1 MSYILEDKDINSITS
16 EHTRDMI
23 KNGYDAV
30 SACEAWD
37 WLKNLND
44 YSFRGQDY
52 REDSLMYKIAY
63 KMEKL
68 GYTGHSGF
76 SMEFTFSALG
86 FLAKNGK
93 DRFIEKY
100 ANISIY

>member
-1 MSYILEDKDINSITS
+1 MSYILEDKDINKITN
-16 EHTRDMI
+16 EHTRMMI

-30 SACEAWD
+30 SACEGWD
-37 WLKNLND
+37 WLIDLTD
-44 YSFRGQDY
+44 YSFGGQNY
-52 REDSLMYKIAY
+52 RQDSLMYKIAY
-63 KMEKL
+63 KMEEL

-86 FLAKNGK
+86 FLAKYGK

>member
-1 MSYILEDKDINSITS
+1 MSYILEDKDINTITS

-30 SACEAWD
+30 SACEAWG

-63 KMEKL
+63 KMEEL

-86 FLAKNGK
+86 FLAKHGK
-93 DRFIEKY
+93 DRFIQKY
-100 ANISIY
+100 ANFSIY